1 MDRESLNLRRRET
14 IQSVDTT
21 RVEIHD
27 DEVEPESGGSIPVRI
42 YRGGPSPAPAVIYCH
57 AGAFVLGNL
66 DTDHRQC
73 VELARRGG
81 CTLISVDYRLAPEH
95 PYPAALDDALAVLTW
110 TAANAAELDVD
121 PGRLAVAGSSAGA
134 ALAACLAQRAA
145 DGSAPPIVVQLL
157 HRPVLDDRPMPSKDE
172 FVATPGFNGP
182 AVTMMW
188 RHYLAGEPVQ
198 DAAAPARRSEL
209 AGVASALITARSWNR
224 FATKPSITRCDSCGR
239 ASPPNYTYFPAPA
252 TGSLAA
258 PGMGDQPTA
267 VRASGRGVAASPYF
281 RLTAPARAQPRRG
294 SIELAEF
301 TIRKNPRVGERLCML
316 DQLFG

>member
-1 MDRESLNLRRRET
+1 MTTSRLAPALRAVVRTDLSLETLGVDRESLNLRRRET

-134 ALAACLAQRAA
+134 ALAACLAQHAA
-145 DGSAPPIVVQLL
+145 DGSAPPIVFQLL

-172 FVATPGFNGP
+172 FVATPGFDGP

-209 AGVASALITARSWNR
+209 AGVASALITCSELDPLRDEAVNYALRLMWAGV
-224 FATKPSITRCDSCGR
+224 ATELHVFPGTCHGFTRCSRNGRPANSCSSFR
-239 ASPPNYTYFPAPA
+239 ARRCGEPLLQVDCPSSRA
-252 TGSLAA
+252 TAA
-258 PGMGDQPTA
+258 W
-267 VRASGRGVAASPYF
+267 
-281 RLTAPARAQPRRG
+281 
-294 SIELAEF
+294 
-301 TIRKNPRVGERLCML
+301 
-316 DQLFG
+316 